1 MKKVK
6 SLINILV
13 LFSLI
18 FFASCASSPE
28 KKIDSVYVMV
38 YDRENSEVMNV
49 TVFIDDEKTGS
60 TDIYGRF
67 MFPISEDDKKI
78 HIVRIEK
85 EDYETVSTETNF
97 RPGQLLY
104 FRIGSGTYYANLAE
118 ELLDRNEYEK
128 ALKMI
133 NRALKITDRKD
144 WQFLRSIILGRID
157 K

>member
-13 LFSLI
+13 LFSPI

-49 TVFIDDEKTGS
+49 SVFIDGEKSGS

-67 MFPISEDDKKI
+67 VFPVTEEDKGN
-78 HIVRIEK
+78 HIIRIER
-85 EDYETVSTETNF
+85 EGYETVSTETSL

-104 FRIGSGTYYANLAE
+104 FRIGSGTYYANLSE
-118 ELLDRNEYEK
+118 EFLDRNEYEK

-133 NRALKITDRKD
+133 NRALEITNRKD